1 MNAWILRRPAVV
13 VVVVLA
19 AFLCLLSCGCLVSS
33 VNHETREGKYV
44 ADTTFDQIKPG
55 KTSAAWVQATL
66 GEPSE
71 KTTVEGQGNA
81 EVWKYK
87 YTETKDGAG
96 AIFLIFGGASSKE
109 KSGTAF
115 VELKDGVVTNKWRG

>member
-1 MNAWILRRPAVV
+1 MNGSPLHRPL

-19 AFLCLLSCGCLVSS
+19 FLCALSSGCLVMST
-33 VNHETREGKYV
+33 NQETREGKFV

-55 KTSAAWVQATL
+55 KTTAAWVKATL
-66 GEPSE
+66 GDPSQR
-71 KTTVEGQGNA
+71 TCVEGDDTA
-81 EVWKYK
+81 EVWKYT
-87 YTETKDGAG
+87 YTERKEGAG
-96 AIFLIFGGASSKE
+96 AVFLIFGGTSTKE

>member
-1 MNAWILRRPAVV
+1 MNASHVCRSAVV
-13 VVVVLA
+13 VLLG
-19 AFLCLLSCGCLVSS
+19 FLCALSSGCLVMSS
-33 VNHETREGKYV
+33 NQETREGNFV

-55 KTSAAWVQATL
+55 QTSAAWVKATL
-66 GEPSE
+66 GEPSVR
-71 KTTVEGQGNA
+71 TTVEGQDEA

-87 YTETKDGAG
+87 YTERKTGSG
-96 AIFLIFGGASSKE
+96 AIFLIFGGTSTKE